1 MSFIVLNKTICSVK
15 DIGMFINTK
24 NLHATVI
31 LVFAALTIAAC
42 TPTTANRG
50 HIIEQEDLSDIM
62 AGRDTQRSV
71 VKKIGSP
78 STISTL
84 DANIW
89 YYIGLTTEKRGILD
103 PKQTGKKVVRIEFD
117 DEGKVSKVA
126 EITQDSIDVPIS
138 KEKTRT
144 GGNKVTLAQQFF
156 GNLGKFNTPTNE

>member
-1 MSFIVLNKTICSVK
+1 
-15 DIGMFINTK
+15 MFINTK

-31 LVFAALTIAAC
+31 LLFAALSISAC

-50 HIIEQEDLSDIM
+50 HIIEQEDISDIV
-62 AGRDTQRSV
+62 AGRDTQRTV
-71 VKKIGSP
+71 IKKIGSP
-78 STISTL
+78 STVSTL

-103 PKQTGKKVVRIEFD
+103 PKQTDKKIVRVEFD
-117 DEGKVSKVA
+117 DEGKVSQIA

-138 KEKTRT
+138 KEKTKT

-156 GNLGKFNTPTNE
+156 GNLGKFNTTANE

>member
-1 MSFIVLNKTICSVK
+1 MTFIVLNKTICSVK

-31 LVFAALTIAAC
+31 LLFAALSISAC

-50 HIIEQEDLSDIM
+50 HIIEQEDISDIV
-62 AGRDTQRSV
+62 AGRDTQRTV
-71 VKKIGSP
+71 IKKIGSP
-78 STISTL
+78 STVSTL

-103 PKQTGKKVVRIEFD
+103 PKQTDKIIVRVEFD
-117 DEGKVSKVA
+117 DEGKVSQIA

-138 KEKTRT
+138 KEKTKT

-156 GNLGKFNTPTNE
+156 GNLGKFNTTANE